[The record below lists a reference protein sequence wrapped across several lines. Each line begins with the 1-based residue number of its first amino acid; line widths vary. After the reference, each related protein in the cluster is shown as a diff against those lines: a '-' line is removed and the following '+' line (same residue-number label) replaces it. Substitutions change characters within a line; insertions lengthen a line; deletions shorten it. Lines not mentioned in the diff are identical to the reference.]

1 MPALERLAI
10 LDDWQGVALQLA
22 DWSRL
27 PTHLAPVVFREH
39 LADEAAVA
47 ERLAPFDALVIMRE
61 RTPFPASL
69 IARLARLK
77 LLVTT
82 GEKNRSVDVAACAAR
97 GITVCGTPSL
107 ASPTPEL
114 AWGLIISLCRRI
126 PEESANLRAGRWQES
141 VGRGLEGRR
150 LGLLGLGRLGERM
163 ARIGAAFGMEVLA
176 WSQNLTAGRA
186 AQAGARRV
194 EKEALFAHA
203 DVISIHLQL
212 SERTRALVG
221 AAEFAVMK
229 PDALLVNT
237 SRGPIVD
244 GAALFEALRA
254 GRIGGAALDVYD
266 TEPLP
271 PGDAWRSAPRLLA
284 TPHLG
289 YVTEENYR
297 GMYGAAVDAVLG
309 YLAGRPL
316 RVLGGEQLT
325 RGGGHS

>member
-10 LDDWQGVALQLA
+10 LDDWQGVALGLA

-27 PTHLAPVVFREH
+27 PADLAPTVFRDH
-39 LADEAAVA
+39 LTGEDALV

-69 IARLARLK
+69 IARLPRLK

-97 GITVCGTPSL
+97 GITVCGTPSR

-114 AWGLIISLCRRI
+114 AWGLIISLSRRI
-126 PEESANLRAGRWQES
+126 PEEAANLRAGRWQES
-141 VGRGLEGRR
+141 VGRGLDGRT
-150 LGLLGLGRLGERM
+150 LGLLGLGRLGARM
-163 ARIGAAFGMEVLA
+163 ARIGAAFGMRVIA
-176 WSQNLTAGRA
+176 WSQNLTPERA
-186 AQAGARRV
+186 AEAGAVRV
-194 EKEALFAHA
+194 EKAALFAEA

-221 AAEFAVMK
+221 AAELAAMK

-244 GAALFEALRA
+244 GAALLAALRA
-254 GRIGGAALDVYD
+254 GRIGGAALDVFD
-266 TEPLP
+266 VEPLP
-271 PGDAWRSAPRLLA
+271 PDDPWRSAPRLLA

-297 GMYGAAVDAVLG
+297 GMYGAAVEAVLG
-309 YLAGRPL
+309 YLAGRP
-316 RVLGGEQLT
+316 VGVIGG
-325 RGGGHS
+325 

>member
-1 MPALERLAI
+1 MAALERLAI
-10 LDDWQGVALQLA
+10 LDDWQGVALSLA

-27 PTHLAPVVFREH
+27 PAPLAPFVFRDH
-39 LADEAAVA
+39 VSDQDALA

-69 IARLARLK
+69 IARLPRLR

-114 AWGLIISLCRRI
+114 AWGLIIALARRI
-126 PEESANLRAGRWQES
+126 PEEAAHLREGRWQQS
-141 VGRGLEGRR
+141 VGRALEGRT
-150 LGLLGLGRLGERM
+150 LGLLGLGRLGARM
-163 ARIGAAFGMEVLA
+163 SRIGAAFGMRVLA
-176 WSQNLTAGRA
+176 WSQNLTSERA
-186 AQAGARRV
+186 AEAGATLVARR
-194 EKEALFAHA
+194 ALFEQA
-203 DVISIHLQL
+203 DIVSVHLQL
-212 SERTRALVG
+212 SERTRGLVG
-221 AAEFAVMK
+221 AAEIAAMK
-229 PDALLVNT
+229 RDALLVNT

-244 GAALFEALRA
+244 GAALLTALREE
-254 GRIGGAALDVYD
+254 RIGGAALDVYD

-271 PGDAWRSAPRLLA
+271 PDSPWRSAPRLLA

-297 GMYGAAVDAVLG
+297 GMYGAALEAVLG
-309 YLAGRPL
+309 YLADRPV
-316 RVLGGEQLT
+316 RVIEP
-325 RGGGHS
+325 